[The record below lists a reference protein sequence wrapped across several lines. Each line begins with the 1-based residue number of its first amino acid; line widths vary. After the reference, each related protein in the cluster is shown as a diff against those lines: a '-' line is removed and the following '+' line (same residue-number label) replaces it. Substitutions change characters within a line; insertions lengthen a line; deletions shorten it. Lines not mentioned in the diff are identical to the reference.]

1 MNNFLQK
8 LSAYSRGLNEVMN
21 DPKFIDG
28 IKQLHNEMSY
38 LVNDLPDD
46 IAEVTVELME
56 RGWFIYFL
64 DDDTDHFQEKRS
76 ALINQSE
83 ESQENYLTS
92 YIRNYGGQIRQFLI
106 EEFPNRAAQ
115 IDDAFKAH
123 DAGLYYCSIPTLLA
137 LSEGIG
143 RDLYGVGL
151 YAKVKMQP
159 VFNKVIEQMEGLEVF
174 HEMVLKPLTVNSK
187 VTEKINEPTDED
199 KRFLN
204 RHLIIHGSSEK
215 YGSELNSLKSI
226 SLVYYVACSLLH
238 LREQNTARR
247 FD

>member
-1 MNNFLQK
+1 MRDLMQK
-8 LSAYSRGLNEVMN
+8 LSTFARGLNEVIK
-21 DPKFIDG
+21 DPEFIESLR
-28 IKQLHNEMSY
+28 QLHNEMNY
-38 LVNDLPDD
+38 FVNDLPDD
-46 IAEVTVELME
+46 IAEVSIELME

-64 DDDTDHFQEKRS
+64 DDETDHFREKRS

-83 ESQENYLTS
+83 ASQDNYLTS
-92 YIRNYGGQIRQFLI
+92 YIRNYGGKIRQFLI
-106 EEFPNRAAQ
+106 EEFPDRAAQ

-123 DAGLYYCSIPTLLA
+123 DAGLYYCSIPTFLA

-151 YAKVKMQP
+151 YAKVNKQP
-159 VFNKVIEQMEGLEVF
+159 EFNKIIEQVDGLEVF
-174 HEMVLKPLTVNSK
+174 HDMVLKPLAIKSK
-187 VTEKINEPTDED
+187 VTETINEPTDED

-204 RHLIIHGSSEK
+204 RHLIIHGRSDK

-238 LREQNTARR
+238 LREQNT
-247 FD
+247 